1 MGWSG
6 RHGDRVH
13 WRWTR
18 SLSQRTSPL
27 CDHSEVQPRGRA
39 FAHVASCTCP
49 AVTLTTLSYSL
60 LSSKRAG
67 VTCLLFSA
75 LALSSSMCLVYGNK
89 NRFVLK
95 STWNKAPDPYSSKL
109 SGSSNTKPEKPSQP
123 RGASRD
129 MKTECMRHSTIYG
142 SQDMEETPVS
152 INR

>member
-1 MGWSG
+1 MEVGWSG
-6 RHGDRVH
+6 RHGDCVH
-13 WRWTR
+13 WRWTC

-49 AVTLTTLSYSL
+49 AVTLITLSYSL

-75 LALSSSMCLVYGNK
+75 LALSSSMCLAYGNK

-95 STWNKAPDPYSSKL
+95 SN
-109 SGSSNTKPEKPSQP
+109 GTKHQTRTPQNCQGPQTQSL
-123 RGASRD
+123 RS
-129 MKTECMRHSTIYG
+129 RHS
-142 SQDMEETPVS
+142 QEELQET
-152 INR
+152 